1 MSQNSQRIVITGAGG
16 MVGRV
21 VADQARRE
29 GREVLALTSS
39 QWDITDATAAERFV
53 EVR

>member
-1 MSQNSQRIVITGAGG
+1 MSKRIVITGAGG

-21 VADQARRE
+21 LADQARRQ
-29 GREVLALTSS
+29 GRDVLALTSA

-53 EVR
+53 EPATW